1 MNETEI
7 KTVELIINNDKA
19 RKKMAELE
27 KDFEAVHKAKE
38 KALADGDWEGVKK
51 ATAAAKKLERQMD
64 GVRTRAESVGKVL
77 ANLDKAAPKQL
88 QNTIKQND
96 DAMVENLC
104 RKATSVLAERNRLCK
119 LTKN

>member
-64 GVRTRAESVGKVL
+64 GVRTRAESVGKV
-77 ANLDKAAPKQL
+77 ASFNRARAAFS
-88 QNTIKQND
+88 
-96 DAMVENLC
+96 
-104 RKATSVLAERNRLCK
+104 SVASSVIIPF
-119 LTKN
+119 